1 MANMAF
7 DQGYRS
13 RDPLRSPLICLSAA
27 NQLSAFNSIELS
39 RYKIKSGD
47 TLQSIASLFYGSK
60 WLALWTAIANVNG
73 LTNPVA
79 LPVGT
84 VIIIPDVNSLTL

>member
-1 MANMAF
+1 MTF

-13 RDPLRSPLICLSAA
+13 RDPLRSPLVCLSAA
-27 NQLSAFNSIELS
+27 KQLSAFNPVELS
-39 RYKIKSGD
+39 RYKIKVGD

-60 WLALWTAIANVNG
+60 WLALWAVIASVNG

-84 VIIIPDVNSLTL
+84 VIIIPDVAGLTL